1 MSEPKASA
9 GPGRRIGEVAE
20 LTGVTP
26 RTLRYYEE
34 LGLIAPGARTLPTQG
49 RRYSEAEVE
58 RVRRIREMQQFLGAD
73 LGEIREVLTA
83 EDRLDGLRAAYRS
96 TSSPKVHAAVL
107 TEAVVVAE
115 RRLAQIKER
124 QARLSELQKELE
136 ERRDRYLARLA
147 VLPQPGSSEDP
158 VPGGAPGAA
167 LPKTATAVNASRR
180 ERRGGGTLDA

>member
-1 MSEPKASA
+1 MPEPATTAS
-9 GPGRRIGEVAE
+9 PGRRIGEVAE

-34 LGLIAPGARTLPTQG
+34 VGLIAPGARTLPTQG

-73 LGEIREVLTA
+73 LGEIRDVLTA

-96 TSSPKVHAAVL
+96 SSSPKVHAAVL
-107 TEAVVVAE
+107 TEAVAMVE
-115 RRLAQIKER
+115 RRLVQMKER
-124 QARLSELQKELE
+124 QAHLSELQMELE

-147 VLPQPGSSEDP
+147 ALPLAGPSEDP
-158 VPGGAPGAA
+158 LPAGSPGAA
-167 LPKTATAVNASRR
+167 ALLKRLRAARR
-180 ERRGGGTLDA
+180 QPN